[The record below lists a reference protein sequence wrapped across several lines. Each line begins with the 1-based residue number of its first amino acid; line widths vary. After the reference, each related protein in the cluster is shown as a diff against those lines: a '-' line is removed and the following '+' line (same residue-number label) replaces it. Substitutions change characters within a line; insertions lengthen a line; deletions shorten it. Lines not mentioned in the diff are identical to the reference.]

1 MATVTWAF
9 PPPRR
14 RPTTAKLF
22 GNVAFTS
29 YFHICRTNSLL
40 KCHPIV
46 SHSIINRK
54 KLFLL
59 NAKASLQRVAFKRF
73 SIARK
78 AFVLKLLCVYV
89 VHKFAVCAVVL
100 HKKEIGMETVALMAI
115 RNYLEDI
122 KYAKQ
127 QHFNRK
133 LPLTRVSALLQ
144 SKIYWYVSLQRAFL
158 ELTIS
163 FHISQ
168 FKGNRFKWIQF
179 LRKNRKISEF
189 RQ

>member
-1 MATVTWAF
+1 M
-9 PPPRR
+9 
-14 RPTTAKLF
+14 
-22 GNVAFTS
+22 
-29 YFHICRTNSLL
+29 
-40 KCHPIV
+40 
-46 SHSIINRK
+46 
-54 KLFLL
+54 
-59 NAKASLQRVAFKRF
+59 QRVAFKRF

-122 KYAKQ
+122 KYATVNRKQ

-144 SKIYWYVSLQRAFL
+144 SKIY
-158 ELTIS
+158 
-163 FHISQ
+163 
-168 FKGNRFKWIQF
+168 
-179 LRKNRKISEF
+179 
-189 RQ
+189 